1 MEKTA
6 TMNIRV
12 DPTVKQQ
19 AEAVLKQLGIPMAT
33 AVDIFLRQITMTGG
47 LPFSVSLPKAPPQLD
62 ADHMTHEQL
71 RQKLQAGYEEAVKG
85 NVQDAAAV
93 FAAFREAHP

>member
-47 LPFSVSLPKAPPQLD
+47 LPFSVSLPKAPPELD
-62 ADHMTHEQL
+62 ADHMTPEQL
-71 RQKLQAGYEEAVKG
+71 RQKLQASYEDAMKG
-85 NVQDAAAV
+85 NVQDAAAA
-93 FAAFREAHP
+93 FAAFREAHS

>member
-47 LPFSVSLPKAPPQLD
+47 LPFSVSLPKAPPELD
-62 ADHMTHEQL
+62 ADHMTPEQL

-85 NVQDAAAV
+85 NVQDAAAA

>member
-47 LPFSVSLPKAPPQLD
+47 LPFSVSLPKAPPELD
-62 ADHMTHEQL
+62 ADHMTLEQL
-71 RQKLQAGYEEAVKG
+71 RQKLQAGYEEAVNG
-85 NVQDAAAV
+85 NVQDAAAA